1 MFWSFSYL
9 SYMLGEAPGFSG
21 IISTLFC
28 GFIMRHYAYHNLS
41 DKGKDLSIDV
51 IKFLATTA
59 DTVIF
64 INLGFAPFAFKGDT
78 TWSFPVIALTI
89 SLCLISRA
97 IVVFSLCLIANQ
109 LRRFRSS
116 VAPIPFKTQA
126 VLFHAGLR
134 GAVAFVLALELIDG
148 TTQDYWLATTI
159 AVIFF
164 TVFLLGGTTALLVK
178 LLGIK
183 SEGEK
188 MV

>member
-1 MFWSFSYL
+1 MGGLFSALLFKFSKFNEIPIMETVMFWSFSYL

-64 INLGFAPFAFKGDT
+64 INLGFAPFAF
-78 TWSFPVIALTI
+78 
-89 SLCLISRA
+89 
-97 IVVFSLCLIANQ
+97 
-109 LRRFRSS
+109 
-116 VAPIPFKTQA
+116 
-126 VLFHAGLR
+126 R